1 MFVVGIAMM
10 ATSGVQVLIPE
21 TGKEGL
27 DWIADVDDAGN
38 LFIVGAWI
46 VVFGGLVGLVAL
58 IGFYESLRGAGPAMI
73 LAPILG
79 IASMTLV
86 TISHVLPIALAS
98 DFVPRYVDADA
109 AARVPLDVTFNTL
122 ASLSLALNYAGDEVA
137 WGVVVPLYAYAILKT
152 GAV

>member
-1 MFVVGIAMM
+1 MSRASLTTIGAVSAIVTVALFVIGIALM

-27 DWIADVDDAGN
+27 EWIADVDDAGDD
-38 LFIVGAWI
+38 FVVGAWL

-58 IGFYESLRGAGPAMI
+58 IGFYEALRGAGPVMI

-86 TISHVLPIALAS
+86 TISHVLPIALA
-98 DFVPRYVDADA
+98 
-109 AARVPLDVTFNTL
+109 
-122 ASLSLALNYAGDEVA
+122 
-137 WGVVVPLYAYAILKT
+137 
-152 GAV
+152 